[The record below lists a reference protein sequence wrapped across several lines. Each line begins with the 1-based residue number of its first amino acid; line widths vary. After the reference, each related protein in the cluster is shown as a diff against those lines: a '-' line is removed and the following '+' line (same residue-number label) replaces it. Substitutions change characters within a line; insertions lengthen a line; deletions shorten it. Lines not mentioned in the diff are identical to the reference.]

1 MKLGILIITIAI
13 LTVVILIYVANAS
26 SYYECISDEQTI
38 TFDEFIKLKAV
49 APEKW
54 IISDCVYYCVYYGGT
69 RIFMKTY
76 FDQLRLARAKKK
88 YDDLELQSVMDKKRA
103 ELIKSWQSDIDNY
116 RSEYVDSVK
125 TYINE
130 GKIL

>member
-1 MKLGILIITIAI
+1 MKFGILVITIGI
-13 LTVVILIYVANAS
+13 LTIVILIYVANAL
-26 SYYECISDEQTI
+26 SYHECISDQQTI
-38 TFDEFIKLKAV
+38 TFDEFIKLEAV

-76 FDQLRLARAKKK
+76 FDELRFAHAAKKLDK
-88 YDDLELQSVMDKKRA
+88 LKLQSDMDKKRA

>member
-1 MKLGILIITIAI
+1 MKLGILIITIVI

-38 TFDEFIKLKAV
+38 TFDEFIKLEAV

-54 IISDCVYYCVYYGGT
+54 IISDWVYYCVYYGST

-76 FDQLRLARAKKK
+76 FDELRLAHAAKKLDK
-88 YDDLELQSVMDKKRA
+88 LELQSAMDKKRA

-116 RSEYVDSVK
+116 RSEYMDAIK
-125 TYINE
+125 TYFNE